1 MGFFDKVAGK
11 ITSYFAKQAGKA
23 VSSIRGLAGKAL
35 PFVAALTGGLTL
47 IPGIN
52 VIAAPIFGLASA
64 GIALETTAQ
73 AIEAIT

>member
-11 ITSYFAKQAGKA
+11 IGSFFSKTVGKA
-23 VSSIRGLAGKAL
+23 VGSIRGLAGKAL
-35 PFVAALTGGLTL
+35 PFIAALTGGLTL

-52 VIAAPIFGLASA
+52 AIALPIFGLASA
-64 GIALETTAQ
+64 GLALEGTAQ